1 MAKKKNTGDAMD
13 TSMEET
19 QGTEEQQQQPE
30 GTEDQTQG
38 KEEQTEGADAGAQND
53 NTSPEADGGA
63 GQEDA
68 GMPNTESA
76 EHAGTEDKA
85 AEDDELDADMAAEVV
100 AVQSLYAELT
110 GGSKMP
116 INYSM
121 AKVVRDAWATKK
133 PGKPYPGYL
142 AALKTLTGCEV

>member
-19 QGTEEQQQQPE
+19 QGTEEQQQPE

-53 NTSPEADGGA
+53 NPTPDGGA

-76 EHAGTEDKA
+76 EHAAVEDTVA
-85 AEDDELDADMAAEVV
+85 DDELDADMAAEVV
-100 AVQSLYAELT
+100 AVKGLYEELT

-116 INYSM
+116 ANYNM
-121 AKVVRDAWATKK
+121 GKVVRDAWATKK
-133 PGKPYPGYL
+133 AGKPYPGYGT
-142 AALKTLTGCEV
+142 ALRALTGVEVG